1 MDGAA
6 VKTPVFRTPARILIP
21 KMVKSRD
28 GWKAKADERKKR
40 LKAACIRNRDLEASR
55 ERWKDRCRDAES
67 KSAEAAEQLEQ
78 MRQDLARARADA
90 DRLAGELE
98 KK

>member
-1 MDGAA
+1 MDGAT
-6 VKTPVFRTPARILIP
+6 VETPVFRTPARILIP

-40 LKAACIRNRDLEASR
+40 LKAARIRHRDLEASR
-55 ERWKDRCRDAES
+55 ERWKERCHEAES

-78 MRQDLARARADA
+78 IRRELAGARAEA